1 MPDDVDKGRKQQRGR
16 PGWGPCPTSPGGPR
30 VGDLAD
36 RRASEE
42 RVGPRRGTRTAGL
55 REASGQETD
64 SEARREAER
73 KQTILV
79 HS

>member
-1 MPDDVDKGRKQQRGR
+1 M
-16 PGWGPCPTSPGGPR
+16 
-30 VGDLAD
+30 GDLAD
-36 RRASEE
+36 RRTSEE
-42 RVGPRRGTRTAGL
+42 RVVPPRGTRTVGI

-64 SEARREAER
+64 SEAGREAER